1 MMSTLLLLGHWANET
16 KEWKNVQMVLGK
28 TGHESL
34 KRLIIE
40 FKIETCPLEVAIGAG
55 DFLPEYSI
63 DQIREV
69 SAGCATFFVWVK
81 AVVEEVQKR
90 AGEEINNIRPL
101 TTGPRK
107 RCKKKRKMTFLED
120 LDITSA
126 R

>member
-1 MMSTLLLLGHWANET
+1 MYIFFLKTKIVSIICLQLFCFGF

-63 DQIREV
+63 DQVREV
-69 SAGCATFFVWVK
+69 SAGCATFFVWVRRFK
-81 AVVEEVQKR
+81 FVCEEYIMLLK
-90 AGEEINNIRPL
+90 
-101 TTGPRK
+101 
-107 RCKKKRKMTFLED
+107 
-120 LDITSA
+120 
-126 R
+126 